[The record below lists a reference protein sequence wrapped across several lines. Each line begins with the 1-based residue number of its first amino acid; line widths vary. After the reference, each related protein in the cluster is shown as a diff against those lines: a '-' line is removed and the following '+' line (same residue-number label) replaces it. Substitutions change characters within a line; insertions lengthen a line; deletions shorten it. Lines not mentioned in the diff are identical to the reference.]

1 MLNLPRTTP
10 QTYVSSILALN
21 INSPEHTGDW
31 HSSVYWDHPENG
43 KLDLWILEKVRSL
56 IQIGFYRFRVSV

>member
-21 INSPEHTGDW
+21 INSLEHTGDW
-31 HSSVYWDHPENG
+31 HSSVYWDHQENG

-56 IQIGFYRFRVSV
+56 IQIGF